1 MSLLTSLRAFA
12 KLRPLVAPE
21 RTQLLLALSATLLGS
36 ILTLLAPYIVGR
48 TIDGAIRVG
57 SMSGVWRSALALLI
71 VYGIALGTSY
81 AQMIWMGSIGQR
93 VLFRLRNQVFG
104 KLQELSVAFFSE
116 SKAGDLIS
124 RINNDTDKLNQFFS
138 EFLMRF
144 VGSVF
149 FILGAAVAI
158 LALDLRLGALALLPA
173 VALIVGTQSIGGWL
187 KQKQAASLQATGSLS
202 AEIQEYLTNF
212 QVVAAFNRRDLL
224 KRRFDAATLTS
235 YQAATRAGIANGVLV
250 PTYDLSAQI
259 AQLITISVGIAF
271 IGGGS
276 MTIGTLVG
284 FLLYVERFYSP
295 FRQMAMIWSNLQ
307 VALAGWDR
315 LSEILARPAGMPR
328 VELSAVSAHEAL
340 MEFADVSLTYANG
353 KQALQNASFQLHR
366 GKTYALVG
374 PTGGGKTTTASL
386 MARLL
391 DPSTGNVFFAGRDL
405 RSYTPDERT
414 GRIGFILQE
423 PYLFSGTVAQNVVYG
438 HPTLAGADEAAV
450 LEAVRAHGLE
460 SLLTRFDQG
469 LATPAI
475 AQTGGLSLGQRQ
487 LVAFMRAIL
496 REPELLIL
504 DEATANID
512 TVTEQLLQTALDA
525 LPSSTTKVVIAHRL
539 NTIQSADEIFFVN
552 DGKISAAGS
561 FEHALELLLHEQR
574 RS

>member
-144 VGSVF
+144 VGSIF

-158 LALDLRLGALALLPA
+158 LALDVRLGALALLPA
-173 VALIVGTQSIGGWL
+173 IVLVIGTQSIGGWL

-212 QVVAAFNRRDLL
+212 QVVAAFNRRDIL
-224 KRRFDAATLTS
+224 KSRFDAATQTS

-328 VELSAVSAHEAL
+328 VELSAVSAQEAL
-340 MEFADVSLTYANG
+340 MAFADVSLTYANG
-353 KQALQNASFQLHR
+353 KQALKNASFQLQR

-391 DPSTGNVFFAGRDL
+391 DPSTGNVFFADRDL
-405 RSYTPDERT
+405 RSYTAEERT

-423 PYLFSGTVAQNVVYG
+423 PYLFSGTVAQNVAYG
-438 HPTLAGADEAAV
+438 HPTLAHADEAAV
-450 LEAVRAHGLE
+450 LDAVRAHGLE

-525 LPSSTTKVVIAHRL
+525 LPASTTKVVIAHRL